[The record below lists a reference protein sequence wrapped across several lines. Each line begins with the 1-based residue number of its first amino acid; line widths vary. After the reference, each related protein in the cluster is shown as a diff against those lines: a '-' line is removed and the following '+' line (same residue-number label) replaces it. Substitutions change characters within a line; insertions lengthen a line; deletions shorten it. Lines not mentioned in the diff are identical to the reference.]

1 MTRPTPLLGDLTLDA
16 VQHIEHLLDGGHTST
31 PITGLDGELQQ
42 RTGRPSH
49 RIVLRGELFG
59 AEAADR
65 LGGIQTAAAEG
76 AELTFAADIA
86 TALEL
91 QKVVVTYLHVVA
103 VAGNTDRYGYELHLA
118 ESPELPPPAE
128 LSGFGGL
135 DGLGLDGLGPGDLG
149 FGDLG
154 GVLDDIGDLAG
165 QVAGAVDQAMA
176 AVEAVQA
183 LAALADLGLPDP
195 SGLLA
200 PLSGP
205 VAAVGEAASVMTSA
219 ATALGDAFGG
229 G

>member
-49 RIVLRGELFG
+49 RIVLRGEVFG
-59 AEAADR
+59 ADAADR

-76 AELTFAADIA
+76 TELTFAADIA

-91 QKVVVTYLHVVA
+91 QKVVVTRLHVVA
-103 VAGNTDRYGYELHLA
+103 VAGHTDRYGYELHLA

-135 DGLGLDGLGPGDLG
+135 GLDGLGLGDLG

-205 VAAVGEAASVMTSA
+205 VAAVGAAASAMTSA
-219 ATALGDAFGG
+219 AAALGDAFGG
-229 G
+229 A